1 MPTICEEIQ
10 RAVSTLPPSSQAK
23 VLEFIRVMAQMKDAD
38 DAAIGEVGAR
48 LAAEV
53 WPVEDFSD
61 WIAACPPKREDSK

>member
-1 MPTICEEIQ
+1 
-10 RAVSTLPPSSQAK
+10 
-23 VLEFIRVMAQMKDAD
+23 MAQMKDAD